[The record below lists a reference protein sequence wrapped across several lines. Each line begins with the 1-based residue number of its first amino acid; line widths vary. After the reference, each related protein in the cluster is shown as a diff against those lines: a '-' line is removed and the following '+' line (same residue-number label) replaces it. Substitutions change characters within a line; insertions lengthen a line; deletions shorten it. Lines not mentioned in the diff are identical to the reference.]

1 MSHSISTVPYT
12 KPHGCLIR
20 LRLYLPPVPLPV
32 AHSHTLTFLYLGF
45 KPQLL
50 LLGLFFL
57 NLQAGILTKF
67 EIPSVSC
74 SAKLIDVPLLR
85 GNIPL
90 LCREDCAAFDNSH
103 LLYSGGKEKE
113 KTKEIIKLFNSRP
126 KVSQPEVKLISL
138 VQLFPEYGFM
148 F

>member
-1 MSHSISTVPYT
+1 MSRSISTAPYT

-67 EIPSVSC
+67 EIQSVSC
-74 SAKLIDVPLLR
+74 SAKLIDVLLLR

-90 LCREDCAAFDNSH
+90 LCREACAAFDNSH
-103 LLYSGGKEKE
+103 LLYSGVEEKE
-113 KTKEIIKLFNSRP
+113 KTKEIKLFNSRP